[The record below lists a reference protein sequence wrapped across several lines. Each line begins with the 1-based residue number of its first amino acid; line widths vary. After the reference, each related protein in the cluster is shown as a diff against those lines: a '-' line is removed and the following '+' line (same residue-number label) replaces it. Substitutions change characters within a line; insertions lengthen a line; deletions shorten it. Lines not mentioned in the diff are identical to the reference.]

1 MATKNI
7 SLKVADADP
16 SGYTYVGL
24 YADSSYTKELTT
36 NKLYTFDVT
45 SGSTTDLFL
54 KYKKSPF
61 TLRFTCNSSMAYTI
75 SMSYE
80 GTSYSIEVPVGVGYI
95 ERSFELS
102 ENATNQI
109 IITSVVSTTV
119 GQEVGNI
126 ELDDAAI
133 TLPYTRVVSR
143 WNGQTH
149 VISVDNIQTTTTTSS
164 STTSSSTTSSTT
176 TLPSVTLKLK
186 RVPTQDG
193 TSDYMSYTFKYTIT
207 EAGKETAEKSVYV
220 YNEDVSVPITY
231 TAGNNPL
238 LNVVSLSS
246 TSLDDKYKWHSNKIL
261 YRKLEDTSYTTIDI
275 PTTQIPLDTSVGN
288 EVTPAIYWDGPTT
301 DVTFNPVKDATGSAY
316 INYTVQYV
324 DSNYETKSVTV
335 KDSEK
340 TVAALTPATSSH
352 LWIINDV
359 STDAEIQYRKYKYS
373 GTIQIMRDTTLTVN
387 TPSDI
392 IDNIENGYT
401 QITPVFNYTETTTT
415 STTSTTSTTTST
427 PAPAV
432 VNMTSNVSS
441 TAYIIVP
448 GQEDKTVTLAANTKT
463 GVAID
468 MG

>member
-7 SLKVADADP
+7 SLKVADVDP

-24 YADSSYTKELTT
+24 YADSRYTKELTT

-61 TLRFTCNSSMAYTI
+61 TLSFKENSNMAYTI
-75 SMSYE
+75 SMSYN
-80 GTSYSIEVPVGVGYI
+80 GTSYSIEVPIGSGSV
-95 ERSFELS
+95 ERSFELP

-109 IITSVVSTTV
+109 IITSVVSTTA

-126 ELDDAAI
+126 KLDDAVI
-133 TLPYTRVVSR
+133 TLPYTRVVSS

-149 VISVDNIQTTTTTSS
+149 VISVDNIQTTTTT
-164 STTSSSTTSSTT
+164 TTSSSTTSSTT

-193 TSDYMSYTFKYTIT
+193 TSDYMPYTFKYTIT
-207 EAGKETAEKSVYV
+207 ESGKETAEKSVYV

-231 TAGNNPL
+231 TAGSNPL

-246 TSLDDKYKWHSNKIL
+246 ASTGDKYKWHSNKIL
-261 YRKLEDTSYTTIDI
+261 YKKLGDTSYSTISI
-275 PTTQIPLDTSVGN
+275 PTSQIPLDTSVGN
-288 EVTPAIYWDGPTT
+288 EVTPVIYWDGPTT
-301 DVTFNPVKDATGSAY
+301 DVTFMPVKDVSGSAY

-324 DSNYETKSVTV
+324 DSNFETKSVTV
-335 KDSEK
+335 ENSEK

-401 QITPVFNYTETTTT
+401 IITPVFNYTETTTT
-415 STTSTTSTTTST
+415 TTSSTTSSTTST

-468 MG
+468 ID

>member
-7 SLKVADADP
+7 SLKVADTDP

-61 TLRFTCNSSMAYTI
+61 TLRFKCNSSMAYTI

-80 GTSYSIEVPVGVGYI
+80 GTSYSIEVPVGVSFI

-133 TLPYTRVVSR
+133 TLPYTRVVSS

-149 VISVDNIQTTTTTSS
+149 VISVDNIQTTTTTS
-164 STTSSSTTSSTT
+164 TTSTT
-176 TLPSVTLKLK
+176 TPLP
-186 RVPTQDG
+186 
-193 TSDYMSYTFKYTIT
+193 
-207 EAGKETAEKSVYV
+207 
-220 YNEDVSVPITY
+220 
-231 TAGNNPL
+231 
-238 LNVVSLSS
+238 
-246 TSLDDKYKWHSNKIL
+246 
-261 YRKLEDTSYTTIDI
+261 
-275 PTTQIPLDTSVGN
+275 
-288 EVTPAIYWDGPTT
+288 
-301 DVTFNPVKDATGSAY
+301 
-316 INYTVQYV
+316 
-324 DSNYETKSVTV
+324 
-335 KDSEK
+335 
-340 TVAALTPATSSH
+340 
-352 LWIINDV
+352 
-359 STDAEIQYRKYKYS
+359 
-373 GTIQIMRDTTLTVN
+373 
-387 TPSDI
+387 
-392 IDNIENGYT
+392 
-401 QITPVFNYTETTTT
+401 TTTT
-415 STTSTTSTTTST
+415 STTSTTTSTTST